1 MAGQAFA
8 DLITLF
14 NIRQAREAKAHC
26 RKLVIKSEEFAD
38 VILAARVVG
47 IGPYSYA
54 SRFADIAPEHLEPS
68 REELHALGRSCAG
81 TTVAG
86 KALKA
91 IRKMDQIFEDRH
103 LLAAHLLYSGARGP
117 WHLFYFDQRD
127 YSADENHW
135 EHGPPH
141 IHYSRDSFT
150 SEPLDEVWR
159 KLCQAAPEFPKSI
172 HVHYDYHHNRRRVK
186 ATRPSR
192 PNF

>member
-1 MAGQAFA
+1 MASQSFA

-26 RKLVIKSEEFAD
+26 RKLVIKSDEFTD
-38 VILAARVVG
+38 VILAARVIG
-47 IGPYSYA
+47 LGPYSYA
-54 SRFADIAPEHLEPS
+54 SHFADIAPESLEPS
-68 REELHALGRSCAG
+68 REELYALGRSRAG

-91 IRKMDQIFEDRH
+91 IRKMDQMFEERR
-103 LLAAHLLYSGARGP
+103 LLAAHLFYSGARDP

-127 YSADENHW
+127 YSADDNHW
-135 EHGPPH
+135 KHGPH

-150 SEPLDEVWR
+150 REPLEEIWR
-159 KLCQAAPEFPKSI
+159 KICQAAPEFPKSI
-172 HVHYDYHHNRRRVK
+172 HVRYDYHHNRLRAK
-186 ATRPSR
+186 ATRPPR